1 MSKIKC
7 LCCDSILE
15 SVHTHDFHS
24 CDCENRTYIDGGND
38 YMKFGCMAITKVL
51 FWDEETKEFVPFN
64 TTSEEVIVEEQKE
77 GAKCSGGCPKCCLE
91 NR

>member
-7 LCCDSILE
+7 LNCDMILE
-15 SVHTHDFHS
+15 SIHTYDFHS

-38 YMKFGCMAITKVL
+38 YMRFGCMDITKVL
-51 FWDEETKEFVPFN
+51 FWNEEKKEFVPFN
-64 TTSEEVIVEEQKE
+64 TTSEEDIVEEQKE
-77 GAKCSGGCPKCCLE
+77 SVECSGGCPKCCLE